1 MWRWAAQLP
10 VGTLHLAHAA
20 WTDNL
25 DSSVLLT
32 QPTKSYSARLQ
43 TYCYA
48 VLDVAAKIG
57 FGAVIIGSN
66 NRLMESYGIGR
77 WVPLLDFVL
86 ELACKG

>member
-1 MWRWAAQLP
+1 MDLCQICPPAYTQLQ
-10 VGTLHLAHAA
+10 LC
-20 WTDNL
+20 
-25 DSSVLLT
+25 
-32 QPTKSYSARLQ
+32 LQ

-77 WVPLLDFVL
+77 RVL
-86 ELACKG
+86 PC